1 MAILPSPFTRLV
13 TTESHRWGLQFPPFH
28 SAKRD
33 HGKGAGKRRE
43 REGSD
48 ETRTHKRSSKNAMKA
63 CSDQLSS
70 WIRAISK
77 FRRGFLSDTWIS
89 TRAACSCFN
98 DRHGSM
104 LYRELESLL
113 PNGVIS
119 YRRLNK
125 KKIKGEK
132 RRREAH
138 LFQRDV
144 SERRQRYSKTFKMKN
159 GTNVSQVEKIRFR
172 YNRTLRAKDD
182 PFHAKDESRGSEI
195 NTKQRPPTRRCTLPR
210 GRYTVHSS

>member
-28 SAKRD
+28 STKRD
-33 HGKGAGKRRE
+33 HGKGGREERRE
-43 REGSD
+43 GGFRWNPHEQAVVEKCNESLQ
-48 ETRTHKRSSKNAMKA
+48 RI
-63 CSDQLSS
+63 QLSS

-98 DRHGSM
+98 DRYGSM
-104 LYRELESLL
+104 PYRELESLL

-125 KKIKGEK
+125 KKKN
-132 RRREAH
+132 RRRKKKKRSYICFNEM
-138 LFQRDV
+138 F
-144 SERRQRYSKTFKMKN
+144 RREGITILEN
-159 GTNVSQVEKIRFR
+159 I
-172 YNRTLRAKDD
+172 
-182 PFHAKDESRGSEI
+182 
-195 NTKQRPPTRRCTLPR
+195 
-210 GRYTVHSS
+210 